1 MTSRRA
7 QAISRFLLGGML
19 VLSIVAYFALRLDR
33 YFSVEG
39 FKAHLGTVLA
49 WRDADP
55 LAFGLLYFLV
65 FVVSAAISFPGAV
78 ALSMPA
84 GALFGLVWGSLI
96 VSFATSIGAW
106 LAFLS
111 ARYVLRAP
119 VERMLGHRLPALH
132 ASIER
137 DGDYYLCWL
146 RMVPVLPY
154 FVVNLM
160 MGLTQM
166 SGARFYWI
174 SQLSMLA
181 GSILMV
187 YAGEQLAHINT
198 FTDLLTP
205 GMCTVAVLLMLFPW
219 ASRRLLGWWR
229 RPSVAP

>member
-1 MTSRRA
+1 MPSRRA
-7 QAISRFLLGGML
+7 QTIARVLLGSML
-19 VLSIVAYFALRLDR
+19 LLSIGAYFALRLDR
-33 YFSVEG
+33 YVTVEG
-39 FKAHLGTVLA
+39 FKAHLGPVLA

-55 LAFGLLYFLV
+55 LMFGLLYFLV
-65 FVVSAAISFPGAV
+65 FVLSAAISFPGAV

-84 GALFGLVWGSLI
+84 GALFGLFWGTLI

-119 VERMLGHRLPALH
+119 VERMLGHRLPALN

-137 DGDYYLCWL
+137 DGTYYLCWL

-154 FVVNLM
+154 FMINLM

-166 SGARFYWI
+166 SGARFYWV
-174 SQLSMLA
+174 SQASMFA
-181 GSILMV
+181 GSVLMV

-198 FTDLLTP
+198 FMDLLTP

-219 ASRRLLGWWR
+219 ASRRLLGRWR
-229 RPSVAP
+229 RPVAAP